1 MDGEKWAITLKTCQ
15 IVKYLLHTISNNK
28 KVSAIKG
35 LKDGGLIY
43 NQARDV
49 VKLLHL
55 RFSMESTD

>member
-1 MDGEKWAITLKTCQ
+1 MHRRKWAITLKTRQ
-15 IVKYLLHTISNNK
+15 FVKYLLQINNNDK

-49 VKLLHL
+49 IKLLQTHFYQL
-55 RFSMESTD
+55 R